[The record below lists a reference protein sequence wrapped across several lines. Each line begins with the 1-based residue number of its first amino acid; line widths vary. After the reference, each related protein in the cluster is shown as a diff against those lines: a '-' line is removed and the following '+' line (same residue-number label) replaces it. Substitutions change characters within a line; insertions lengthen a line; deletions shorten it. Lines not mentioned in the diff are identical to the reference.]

1 MEKFRFIEAEFARFC
16 DEDHIVTPRKRL
28 QEETWT
34 LCEPA
39 PRSEL
44 SAGDTIEAKLRQNQ
58 FESPRVAQV
67 RRKPWALRVRLAG
80 SATTLPASF
89 I

>member
-1 MEKFRFIEAEFARFC
+1 VEKFRFIEAEFARFC
-16 DEDHIVTPRKRL
+16 DGDHIMTPRKQL
-28 QEETWT
+28 QKQ
-34 LCEPA
+34 PA

-44 SAGDTIEAKLRQNQ
+44 SAGDTIEAKLRQNE

-80 SATTLPASF
+80 SDTTLPASF

>member
-1 MEKFRFIEAEFARFC
+1 MENFRFIEAEFARFC
-16 DEDHIVTPRKRL
+16 DGDHIVTPKMRL
-28 QEETWT
+28 QTT
-34 LCEPA
+34 SSPLCKAA
-39 PRSEL
+39 PRREF
-44 SAGDTIEAKLRQNQ
+44 SAGDTFEAKPRQNE